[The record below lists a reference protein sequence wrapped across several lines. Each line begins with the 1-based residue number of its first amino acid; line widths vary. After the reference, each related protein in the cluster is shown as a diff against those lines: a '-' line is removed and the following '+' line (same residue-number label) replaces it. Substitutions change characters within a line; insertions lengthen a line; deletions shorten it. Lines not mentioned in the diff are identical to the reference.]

1 MKTRPRVPG
10 GRGGIGTVVLGHG
23 LGLALTALTFVAL
36 AGLTLA
42 GCTYEVNGLHFTN
55 QAPRA
60 SVVELPDQV
69 LTVGRALTISK
80 AENLFW
86 DDDPLTLTATSSDT
100 TVVAVSLAI
109 EEDSYS
115 LTLEARSLGMA
126 TVSIVATEPEGDG
139 SGDQQPQGRSVTR
152 TVVVT
157 VVESAPLRA

>member
-1 MKTRPRVPG
+1 MTKTRQC
-10 GRGGIGTVVLGHG
+10 I
-23 LGLALTALTFVAL
+23 FVAL

-55 QAPRA
+55 QPPQA
-60 SVVELPDQV
+60 STVELADQV

-100 TVVAVSLAI
+100 TVVAVSLAL
-109 EEDSYS
+109 EEGSYS
-115 LTLEARSLGMA
+115 LTFDPRSPGMA

-139 SGDQQPQGRSVTR
+139 SGDDQQPQGRSVTR
-152 TVVVT
+152 TVGVT
-157 VVESAPLRA
+157 VVESAPSRATR

>member
-1 MKTRPRVPG
+1 MTKTRQC
-10 GRGGIGTVVLGHG
+10 TL
-23 LGLALTALTFVAL
+23 VAL

-42 GCTYEVNGLHFTN
+42 GCTSGIEVNGLHFPN
-55 QAPRA
+55 QHPRA
-60 SVVELPDQV
+60 SDLELPDQV

-109 EEDSYS
+109 EEGSYS
-115 LTLEARSLGMA
+115 LTSHPRSPGMA

-139 SGDQQPQGRSVTR
+139 SGDDEQPQGRSVTR
-152 TVVVT
+152 TVGIT
-157 VVESAPLRA
+157 VVESAQSRAPR